1 MVYITNNPTLSCGPR
16 EKWHTGDV
24 LMDVALPGR
33 DLDVR
38 CRMSRMCSFEVV
50 KSMRES
56 LECLGYE

>member
-38 CRMSRMCSFEVV
+38 CRMSDVANVFV
-50 KSMRES
+50 
-56 LECLGYE
+56 